1 MRTSS
6 LQMETQWL
14 MVEGEAISGRDV
26 ILVQDRKNDGFQDL
40 LSRSPVHTSVR
51 DGETTM
57 VAHQW
62 KEAKP

>member
-1 MRTSS
+1 
-6 LQMETQWL
+6 METQWL

-51 DGETTM
+51 DGEATM
-57 VAHQW
+57 VAHQLEGG
-62 KEAKP
+62 KTQDVF

>member
-26 ILVQDRKNDGFQDL
+26 ILVQDRKNDGFRDL
-40 LSRSPVHTSVR
+40 LFRSPVHTSVR
-51 DGETTM
+51 DGEATM
-57 VAHQW
+57 VAH
-62 KEAKP
+62 

>member
-1 MRTSS
+1 
-6 LQMETQWL
+6 